1 MKRLAVIDLGTNTFN
16 LLIFEKD
23 EAAYKVLHSEKSA
36 VGLGLGGINANTI
49 TPVAA
54 NRALQALGVF
64 KEKCDQFGVSEIFAF
79 GTSALRG
86 ATNTMDLVREVYQK
100 WGIVIQVISGEEEAD
115 LIFEGVR
122 SVYAIDRPTCIMDIG
137 GGSTEFIIVNAN
149 KEIVKKRSFNIGIAR
164 VIQMFDLEDPL
175 SEVNK
180 QWILDFFQNIVGDF
194 FDDINHFDLVGASG
208 SFETFYE
215 LMFSRSFNSSSQA
228 IELPVDLLQK
238 ELITLINSTFA
249 YRKQSAFVQSIRE
262 QMVHIAAL
270 KTWWVM
276 QKIKPEKVILSP
288 ASLKEGVMVRLLNK

>member
-16 LLIFEKD
+16 LLIFEKG
-23 EAAYKVLHSEKSA
+23 ANGFPVLQSEKSA

-54 NRALQALGVF
+54 NRALQALGIF
-64 KEKCDQFGVSEIFAF
+64 KEKCDQFDVSEIFAF

-86 ATNTMDLVREVYQK
+86 ATNAKDLIREAYEK

-122 SVYAIDRPTCIMDIG
+122 SVYSFERPACIMDIG
-137 GGSTEFIIVNAN
+137 GGSTEFIVVNAN
-149 KEIVKKRSFNIGIAR
+149 KEIVKKHSFNIGISR

-175 SEVNK
+175 TEENK
-180 QWILDFFQNIVGDF
+180 QWILDFFEKTVGNF
-194 FDDINHFDLVGASG
+194 FEDVKNCDLIGASG

-215 LMFSRSFNSSSQA
+215 LMFSRSFDSSSQA
-228 IELPVDLLQK
+228 IELPVDLLKK

-249 YRKQSAFVQSIRE
+249 YRKQSAFVQNIRE

-276 QKIKPEKVILSP
+276 EKIKPKNVILSP
-288 ASLKEGVMVRLLNK
+288 ASLKEGVMVRLLEK